1 MVTDGANISHR
12 ALTLNVQPRILS
24 CQEVTVK
31 KMPRIN
37 KGIGREA
44 TQFKDTGVGV
54 GSVTPIATRFPA
66 DIDALLRSL
75 PNRSEKIRE
84 WVIEGLKREGLLE

>member
-1 MVTDGANISHR
+1 MYNRVYSVVKR
-12 ALTLNVQPRILS
+12 LMS
-24 CQEVTVK
+24 K

-37 KGIGREA
+37 KGVGKEA
-44 TQFKDTGVGV
+44 TQFKGTGAGI
-54 GSVTPIATRFPA
+54 GSVAPIPTRYPA